1 MEFQGDFIKRMV
13 QGSLSVFL
21 FFSCT
26 NVTFSQD
33 KKNTLEENPLYPFL
47 TIGILTY
54 LSTSDFDS
62 YAEKDIDWSRFL
74 GTWKEIKRIDTSFQ
88 KGLKQVTAEYS
99 LLEDGSIRVTNQ
111 GTTETGETNLLVGK
125 ALLPNPKVGKLKV
138 SFFYPFFFG
147 DYLILKIDRTGYQ
160 TALIGGPDPNFL
172 WLFSRTDSLPIEVET
187 SYIQYAKSIGYF
199 TDRLLS
205 FR

>member
-1 MEFQGDFIKRMV
+1 MVYRTDFLKYII
-13 QGSLSVFL
+13 QGSLSILLV
-21 FFSCT
+21 SGCT
-26 NVTFSQD
+26 NFSIPKD
-33 KKNTLEENPLYPFL
+33 KKNSLEENPLYPFL
-47 TIGILTY
+47 TIGVLTY

-88 KGLKQVTAEYS
+88 KGLKQVTADYS

-111 GTTETGETNLLVGK
+111 GTTETGETNVLVGK

-199 TDRLLS
+199 TDRLLP